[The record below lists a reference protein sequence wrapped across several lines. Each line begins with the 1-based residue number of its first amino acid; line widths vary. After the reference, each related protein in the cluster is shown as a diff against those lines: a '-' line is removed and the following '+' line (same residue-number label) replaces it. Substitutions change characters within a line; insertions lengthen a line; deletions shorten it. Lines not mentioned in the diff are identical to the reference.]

1 MTATYLKMDL
11 YSKNLVRKNSEKT
24 FLQQLLEY
32 KHQPTNFWRNVS
44 TKKTEKESLIIRRNH
59 PDGNSLP
66 KNPEEN
72 SLPQKIWRN
81 VSTKK
86 VWEGVSTKKYLE
98 PWRQISTQQKL
109 WRGIS
114 TKQSPKID
122 FIPTPSQITL
132 TKCANKTLK
141 RNSLPKKMKKASLPK
156 NICPKKVSTKNFCK
170 RPLYFCSKNDLSNR
184 SFIQISIKQFLV
196 KKKPLKCLFGRNFS
210 WEKFWRCL
218 WRVFW

>member
-141 RNSLPKKMKKASLPK
+141 RNSLPKKW
-156 NICPKKVSTKNFCK
+156 K
-170 RPLYFCSKNDLSNR
+170 RPLYPKTSVPRRSLPKTFARDLFIFVQKMIYPTGVSSKFQSN
-184 SFIQISIKQFLV
+184 SF
-196 KKKPLKCLFGRNFS
+196 
-210 WEKFWRCL
+210 
-218 WRVFW
+218 

>member
-1 MTATYLKMDL
+1 MKECYTERTSGDVLPNYIRVKIYKKELIRNCDRNIFEDGSLLKKSRQKKL
-11 YSKNLVRKNSEKT
+11 WK
-24 FLQQLLEY
+24 
-32 KHQPTNFWRNVS
+32 NVS
-44 TKKTEKESLIIRRNH
+44 TTTPWIQTSTHKFLKKRLYQKNWKGISNH

-109 WRGIS
+109 WREIS

-141 RNSLPKKMKKASLPK
+141 RNSLPKKL
-156 NICPKKVSTKNFCK
+156 K
-170 RPLYFCSKNDLSNR
+170 RPLYPKTSVPRRSLPKTFARDL
-184 SFIQISIKQFLV
+184 FIFV
-196 KKKPLKCLFGRNFS
+196 
-210 WEKFWRCL
+210 
-218 WRVFW
+218 